1 MDWQQRCIRFCGAM
15 LVCAVCLRLADRC
28 WLESFAQ
35 PLEQPAVASF
45 LTYLQTGR
53 VVRLPPET
61 VPDSQPVTQPP
72 TLPIPTGAEEIPA
85 PVSFRAEDLSLIQ
98 VKYNTEY
105 RPDLEKLLLEPL
117 PFGLSGEEPT
127 VLILHTHTTESYT
140 AAPGQSYTQTS
151 AFRTLDPQYNML
163 AIGDRI
169 AALLTDAGIRVIH
182 DRQFHD
188 YPSYNGSYNHARESI
203 QAILAENPSI
213 RLILDLHRDAAD
225 TPTGQMTTQASVG
238 SARSAQLMLVVGTGS
253 GGLHHPDWERNCA
266 LALKL
271 HAVLEKENPGIC
283 RDLVLS
289 YSRYNQ
295 HLSPGALLVEVGAA
309 GNTLDEA
316 LIAAGALA
324 QGIITLFQ
332 GN

>member
-1 MDWQQRCIRFCGAM
+1 MDWQQRCIRFCAAM
-15 LVCAVCLRLADRC
+15 LACAVLLRLGDLGFFSSIGQA
-28 WLESFAQ
+28 LEN
-35 PLEQPAVASF
+35 PEVASF

-61 VPDSQPVTQPP
+61 ETATPATAQTEPTQATEKAPP
-72 TLPIPTGAEEIPA
+72 L
-85 PVSFRAEDLSLIQ
+85 SFSPEDLSLIS

-105 RPDLEKLLLEPL
+105 RPDLEELLLRKLPL
-117 PFGLSGEEPT
+117 DLTGEEPA

-140 AAPGQSYTQTS
+140 PAPGQSYEQTS
-151 AFRTLDPQYNML
+151 EYRTLDPEHNML
-163 AIGDRI
+163 AVGDRVTEI
-169 AALLTDAGIRVIH
+169 LQQAGISVLH

-188 YPSYNGSYNHARESI
+188 YPSYNGSYNHARESTE
-203 QAILAENPSI
+203 AILAQYPSI

-225 TPTGQMTTQASVG
+225 TAYGQMVPQASVG
-238 SARSAQLMLVVGTGS
+238 CADSAQLMIVVGTGS
-253 GGLHHPDWERNCA
+253 GGLSHPDWEENCA

-271 HAVLEKENPGIC
+271 HCVLERENPGIC

-295 HLSPGALLVEVGAA
+295 HLSPGALLIEVGAA

-316 LIAAGALA
+316 LIAANALA
-324 QGIITLFQ
+324 QGIIDLYQ
-332 GN
+332 P